1 MVNLR
6 NAVAEALCNC
16 SSRNA
21 LGTHD
26 NLDLELVSEDP
37 HIGTHR
43 NAYLHRTV
51 VNLDTVQ
58 LVRGLS
64 STSRLG
70 EDNSGSAT
78 AATSRA
84 VGKHDLLD
92 GSHRFAEVV
101 LNEVPC

>member
-1 MVNLR
+1 MVYLR

-16 SSRNA
+16 CSRNA
-21 LGTHD
+21 LGTDD
-26 NLDLELVSEDP
+26 NLDLELVRVYSQ
-37 HIGTHR
+37 IGT
-43 NAYLHRTV
+43 NLNTYLHRTV
-51 VNLDTVQ
+51 VNLDTIQ

-70 EDNSGSAT
+70 EDDSGSAT
-78 AATSRA
+78 AAASRA
-84 VGKHDLLD
+84 VSKHDLLD